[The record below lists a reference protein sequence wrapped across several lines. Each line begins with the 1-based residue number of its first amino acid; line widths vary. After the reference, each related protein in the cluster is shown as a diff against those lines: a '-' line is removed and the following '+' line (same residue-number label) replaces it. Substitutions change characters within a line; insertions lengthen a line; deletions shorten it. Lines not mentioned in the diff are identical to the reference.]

1 MANIVL
7 ISANQIA
14 DILDI
19 SDKIR
24 KRLAIIRNY
33 VESRLARAKPKPMY
47 L

>member
-7 ISANQIA
+7 ISTNQIA

-19 SDKIR
+19 IDKIR
-24 KRLAIIRNY
+24 KRLAIIQKY
-33 VESRLARAKPKPMY
+33 VESRLARAKPKSMY